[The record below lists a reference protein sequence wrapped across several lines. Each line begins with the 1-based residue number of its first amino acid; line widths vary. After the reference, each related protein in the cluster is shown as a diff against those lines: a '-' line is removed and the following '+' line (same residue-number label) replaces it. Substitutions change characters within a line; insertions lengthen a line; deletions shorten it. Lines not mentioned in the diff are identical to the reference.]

1 MSTRVVILGGGF
13 AGVSTAQALVK
24 QLRREHRLIRPGEH
38 APAAAHAPIR
48 DGMSVTLLARDN
60 HFVFQP
66 LLADI
71 ISGAIETTH
80 VVVPL
85 RRMLRDVEVDVGS
98 IEAVD
103 PDRREVHVV
112 HRQSGRPFVVRY
124 DALVVA
130 LGSITDFRAVPGMAE
145 HAIGVRTLGD
155 AFYLRNR
162 ALAML
167 EEAATEADEARRRQL
182 LTFVVVGGG
191 STGVEVAAELHDLVR
206 TARRTFAD
214 LPEPEVI
221 LVHARPFV
229 VPEFGDRLSRY
240 ATRKLAGAGV
250 RLLLGR
256 RLERVDESSVLLDD
270 GTIIPAATVVS
281 TVGNAPH
288 PVVTHLV
295 GGAGDGWIHPDATFA
310 VPGLARVWALGDCA
324 SILDPRTG
332 ERMPSTAQHA
342 IREGPHAAANVAAVL
357 DGREP
362 TPFAYD
368 QLGMLVSLG
377 RYKGVGEVLGIK
389 VSGFI
394 AWFMWRS
401 YYLMRLPSWERRI
414 RVALDWTLELLLGH
428 DVTEISMRRTR
439 TRPGESTG
447 EVPGEPVSVGARP
460 DADDEIE
467 VPSQP

>member
-1 MSTRVVILGGGF
+1 MVTRVVVLGGGF
-13 AGVSTAQALVK
+13 AGVSTAQSLV
-24 QLRREHRLIRPGEH
+24 QRLRREHRLVRPGIASPEDH
-38 APAAAHAPIR
+38 TRP
-48 DGMSVTLLARDN
+48 DGVSVTLVARDN

-85 RRMLRDVEVDVGS
+85 RRMLRDVEVEVGT
-98 IEAVD
+98 VD
-103 PDRREVHVV
+103 AIDAETHEVHAVN
-112 HRQSGRPFVVRY
+112 RQSGRAFTVGY

-130 LGSITDFRAVPGMAE
+130 LGSVTDFRAVPGMAE
-145 HAIGVRTLGD
+145 HALGVRTLGD

-167 EEAATEADEARRRQL
+167 EEAATETDPDRRRRL

-206 TARRTFAD
+206 TARRTMAT
-214 LPEPEVI
+214 LPEPEVV
-221 LVHARPFV
+221 LVHAGPFV

-250 RLLLGR
+250 RLVLGH
-256 RLERVDESSVLLDD
+256 RLVRMDETEVELDD
-270 GTIIPAATVVS
+270 GATIPTATVVS

-288 PVVTHLV
+288 PVVARL
-295 GGAGDGWIHPDATFA
+295 AGDAAGGWITPDATFA
-310 VPGLARVWALGDCA
+310 VPGLGRVWALGDCA
-324 SILDPRTG
+324 SIVDSRTG
-332 ERMPSTAQHA
+332 RRMPSTAQHA
-342 IREGPHAAANVAAVL
+342 IREGPVAAANVLAVL
-357 DGREP
+357 DGRAP

-389 VSGFI
+389 VSGFV
-394 AWFMWRS
+394 AWFLWRS
-401 YYLMRLPSWERRI
+401 YYLMRLPSWDRRL
-414 RVALDWTLELLLGH
+414 RVALDWTLEVLLGH

-439 TRPGESTG
+439 TRPGEPGG

-460 DADDEIE
+460 DAQDELD
-467 VPSQP
+467 VGG